1 MATVKHYDPRV
12 NTTYVYDSKKVYDK
26 TTNKTKLV
34 RKLIGKIDPD
44 TGEIVPTG
52 RVGRPVKKQTANGSA
67 DGIPSEETIDYI
79 AQFEA
84 YRKDREIQNQRIER
98 LERELQE
105 LKADYMKCMHDL
117 RQIASISAGYLV
129 QNQEP

>member
-12 NTTYVYDSKKVYDK
+12 NTTYVYDSKKVHDK

-52 RVGRPVKKQTANGSA
+52 RVGRPLKNRRQMVQQMVF
-67 DGIPSEETIDYI
+67 PP
-79 AQFEA
+79 
-84 YRKDREIQNQRIER
+84 RKR
-98 LERELQE
+98 L
-105 LKADYMKCMHDL
+105 
-117 RQIASISAGYLV
+117 IT
-129 QNQEP
+129 